1 MGFSFKEARDAR
13 EMKLKTTR
21 KELRLQRGIIR
32 PVLEVAA
39 SRDQKTKE
47 TEAAAFA
54 DDILQ
59 DALAAHDLL
68 AELKEAREII
78 KEQALAPD
86 TTRFSRRERRIY
98 AKAKAFLEKTKD
110 LDDA

>member
-1 MGFSFKEARDAR
+1 MR
-13 EMKLKTTR
+13 LKTTR
-21 KELRLQRGIIR
+21 KELHLQRGIIR

-54 DDILQ
+54 DAILQ

-68 AELKEAREII
+68 SERDDLKAENERLRKVTNKI
-78 KEQALAPD
+78 K
-86 TTRFSRRERRIY
+86 RFS
-98 AKAKAFLEKTKD
+98 KKLETVSDPEIPPIGRKLRTMLEEK
-110 LDDA
+110 